1 LTVFNVK
8 YVVEETMSR
17 YERRKAERQ
26 SAQITKNAKIDMI
39 KWVET
44 LDHTPTD
51 TETLAWQ
58 KGYLAGI
65 NRMGLYI
72 EDNA

>member
-1 LTVFNVK
+1 MVCDVK
-8 YVVEETMSR
+8 YVVEENMSR
-17 YERRKAERQ
+17 YEKRKAQRQ
-26 SAQITKNAKIDMI
+26 SAQITKNAKIDMV

-44 LDHTPTD
+44 LDHVPTD
-51 TETLAWQ
+51 IETLAWQ

-72 EDNA
+72 EENA